1 MNSPQP
7 TVRLPLMT
15 ISYQLSSVKSE
26 EDEQYGKEIRLEVK
40 PVGYVKAFVRLVQKM
55 EGIGE

>member
-1 MNSPQP
+1 
-7 TVRLPLMT
+7 MT